1 MRNNNNTMIK
11 NIIFDFGGVIVDIS
25 RSRAV
30 KEFEA
35 IGVSNAE
42 ELLDKYHQKGIF
54 LEVEDGRIDADTFC
68 LKLGEMCGRPI
79 SFDEAKKGWLGF
91 MTEAP
96 LYRLEYLEELAKRYN
111 LYLLSNTNPFI
122 MSWARSQEF
131 TSLGKPLDH
140 YFRKLYL
147 SYQVGV
153 VKPHKEIFDHMINDA
168 RIDPAESIFV
178 DDGAANIEM
187 GRALG
192 FQTMQPI
199 NGEDWR
205 EKLDVLL

>member
-1 MRNNNNTMIK
+1 MIK

-68 LKLGEMCGRPI
+68 RKLGELCGRPI
-79 SFDEAKKGWLGF
+79 SFEEAKKGWLGF
-91 MTEAP
+91 MVDAP
-96 LYRLEYLEELAKRYN
+96 LYRLEYLEELRKKYN

-122 MSWARSQEF
+122 MSWARSREF
-131 TSLGKPLDH
+131 TSLGKPLDD
-140 YFRKLYL
+140 YLDKLYL
-147 SYQVGV
+147 SYQIGI
-153 VKPHKEIFDHMINDA
+153 VKPHREIFDYMISDA
-168 RIDPAESIFV
+168 QLTPSESLFV
-178 DDGAANIEM
+178 DDGTANVEM

-192 FQTMQPI
+192 FQTFQPV

-205 EKLDVLL
+205 EKLNALL